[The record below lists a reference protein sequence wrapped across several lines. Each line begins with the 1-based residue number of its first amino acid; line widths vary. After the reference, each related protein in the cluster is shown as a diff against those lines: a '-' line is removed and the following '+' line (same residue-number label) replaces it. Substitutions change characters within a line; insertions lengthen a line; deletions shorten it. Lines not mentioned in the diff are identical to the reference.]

1 MKINATKT
9 RKILS
14 YVLGVLMTLCLT
26 ASAVCAV
33 PTAAEEG
40 EQPAFTKVAWY
51 EFDDADNLGKDTTG
65 VNNLVNK
72 NNGARLDAING
83 GVALKDN
90 CLLYA
95 TALDEVVDNNFT
107 DFSDNLTGSFSVS
120 TRLYL
125 RSLNGGG
132 ANNIISNG
140 AYGSNFQISWGYDII
155 NLYMG
160 NGQNKEF
167 RIGLTSEFAWFRLN
181 IIYNES
187 DLSVKVIAYK
197 EGTTDKF
204 EETWTL
210 TNPALF
216 GGNQQWGFTIGGQS
230 HLGEWDSCYASFDDD
245 TSIYPN
251 ISDLRIYSGTI
262 DEAEIADILQYDQDK
277 LNQQEKPTFEVKPI
291 SAWDFADSLE
301 DVYGHNDLTASG
313 NYTLE
318 NGTLKLEDGAYL
330 YVNKLA
336 KKSDGSYT
344 DVSDYLSA
352 MTIALKIKTAQ
363 ASGEHVIFST
373 NSYGSAF
380 TAMKNGKLLQ
390 LYYGGEKHLDID
402 NVFGETEE
410 WYTFIFT
417 ADTENKVAKVY
428 MAKGDAEEVTLLGN
442 SATVKADD
450 NVVIGAN
457 NYCLAFGAWTNFG
470 EWTDKC
476 FGETTM
482 ADIRMYDFAFTQ
494 DQANQLIKESETVKV
509 VGYDSEIIKVGDV
522 SYDGEI
528 LSTATE
534 NDILAAGLPQT
545 VQVTNA
551 NNNVITANIVWTKVE
566 KGDYSAVVKG
576 FLTGKNVNNNK
587 NLNVS
592 IEIPYVATEED
603 QMDIKPLVWYEF
615 NDGNNLGKDSMG
627 NFDLKL
633 GGNNNVDWNENG
645 YVTFTRANE
654 SYLYAPAVSEN
665 SSVNF
670 SQLMKGG
677 YTVSIKVNADNT
689 IGDGSYYMLST
700 GAYGDA
706 FLIYGCYNQ
715 YELRYT
721 AGEGD
726 RSATI
731 KTGSLK
737 DTWATLTITM
747 DQNTG
752 ILAYYLNGEMLGSKK
767 VDNYKSFAGDGLYTF
782 TLGGQAASNNTCGT
796 QYFEGSVADL
806 KVYDFALSAR
816 NVADLY
822 ANENTNT
829 PLASSVSYRTVKEI
843 NVDLTD
849 VDVVMSADNTAG
861 DVLAQLPATVTVV
874 DSKDQDYTC
883 DVEWLGRKGG
893 KIVGYVKNSPVSNA
907 KGLMA
912 EVNLKY
918 KIDLLS
924 IENGDLTEFTVDGE
938 AYDKDAIYAVGEEKA
953 VRFKATANDYY
964 ELNYV
969 TVNNEKLV
977 ADENGVFTF
986 TASDYSVINAVFS
999 AKKYT
1004 ITYVLNNGEDNE
1016 VVEYTYG
1023 EEKQL
1028 DTYFTKEGYTFDG
1041 WYLNEDLS
1049 GEKVTEI
1056 DTQNPANIVLYAKW
1070 KEIDQTPDTDSGST
1084 TDSTTVKPAKGCKSS
1099 LGGGSVLALGAIA
1112 AAIMAVRKKRED

>member
-1 MKINATKT
+1 MKNYATKT

-14 YVLGVLMTLCLT
+14 YVLGILLVLCLT

-40 EQPAFTKVAWY
+40 NQPAFTKVAWY
-51 EFDDADNLGKDTTG
+51 EFDDADNLGKDTLG
-65 VNNLVNK
+65 VNNLVPK
-72 NNGARLDAING
+72 GVSLDAING
-83 GVALKDN
+83 GIALKDN
-90 CLLYA
+90 GLLYA
-95 TALDEVVDNNFT
+95 PALGEVDGDNNYV
-107 DFSDNLTGSFSVS
+107 DFSDNLTGSFSIS
-120 TRLYL
+120 MRLYL
-125 RSLNGGG
+125 RSAGGG
-132 ANNIISNG
+132 GNYIVSTG
-140 AYGSNFQISWGYDII
+140 SYGSNFHMSWGYDII
-155 NLYMG
+155 GLNMG
-160 NGQNKEF
+160 NNQSKDF
-167 RIGLTSEFAWFRLN
+167 KIGLTSEFAWFRLN
-181 IIYNES
+181 VIYNES
-187 DLSVKVIAYK
+187 DLSVKVVSYK

-216 GGNQQWGFTIGGQS
+216 GGNSKYSFTVGAQS
-230 HLGEWDSCYASFDDD
+230 HLGGWDDCHASCDEDK
-245 TSIYPN
+245 SIYPN
-251 ISDLRIYSGTI
+251 VSDLRVYSGAI

-291 SAWDFADSLE
+291 SAWNFADSLK
-301 DVYGHNDLTASG
+301 DVYGHNDLTADG

-318 NGTLKLEDGAYL
+318 NGTIKLEEGAYL
-330 YVNKLA
+330 YANKLA
-336 KKSDGSYT
+336 KNGENFT

-352 MTIALKIKTAQ
+352 MTISLKIKTAKG
-363 ASGEHVIFST
+363 AANELRTIFST
-373 NSYGSAF
+373 GSWGGAFSAF
-380 TAMKNGKLLQ
+380 KNGSLLQ
-390 LYYGGEKHLDID
+390 LYYGGNHMDF
-402 NVFGETEE
+402 NVFGDAEE

-417 ADTENKVAKVY
+417 ADTETNTAKAY
-428 MAKGDAEEVTLLGN
+428 MAKGDAKEATLFGN
-442 SATVKADD
+442 STTTENASG
-450 NVVIGAN
+450 NVVIKAD
-457 NYCLAFGAWTNFG
+457 NYGLAFGAWTNFG
-470 EWTDKC
+470 QATDKL
-476 FGETTM
+476 FGATTL
-482 ADIRMYDFAFTQ
+482 ADVKMYDFAFTQ
-494 DQANQLIKESETVKV
+494 EQANQLINESETVKV
-509 VGYDSEIIKVGDV
+509 VGYESEIIKVGDV
-522 SYDGEI
+522 SYSGEI

-534 NDILAAGLPQT
+534 NEILAAGLPET

-566 KGDYSAVVKG
+566 KGDYTAVVKG
-576 FLTGKNVNNNK
+576 FLTGKAINNNK
-587 NLNVS
+587 NLSVS
-592 IEIPYVATEED
+592 IEIPYVASEED

-633 GGNNNVDWNENG
+633 GGNNKVDWNKDG

-654 SYLYAPAVSEN
+654 SYLYAPALSEN
-665 SSVNF
+665 STLNF

-677 YTVSIKVNADNT
+677 YTVSIKINADNT
-689 IGDGSYYMLST
+689 IGDGSYYLLST
-700 GAYGDA
+700 GAYGEA

-721 AGEGD
+721 TGEGD
-726 RSATI
+726 RSATV

-806 KVYDFALSAR
+806 KVYDFALSSR

-822 ANENTNT
+822 ANENTDT

-849 VDVVMSADNTAG
+849 VDVVMSEDNTSG

-874 DSKDQDYTC
+874 DNFGDTQECS
-883 DVEWLGRKGG
+883 VEWLGRKGG
-893 KIVGYVKNSPVSNA
+893 KILGYVKGCKVANA

-924 IENGDLTEFTVDGE
+924 IENGNLTEFTVDGE
-938 AYDKDAIYAVGEEKA
+938 SYDKAATYAVGEDKI
-953 VRFKATANDYY
+953 VRFKANANDYY

-1028 DTYFTKEGYTFDG
+1028 DTYFTKDGYTFDG

-1056 DTQNPANIVLYAKW
+1056 DSQNPANIVLYAKW
-1070 KEIDQTPDTDSGST
+1070 KESQQTPDTDSGST
-1084 TDSTTVKPAKGCKSS
+1084 SGSTTVKPAKGCKSS

-1112 AAIMAVRKKRED
+1112 AVIMAVRKKRED